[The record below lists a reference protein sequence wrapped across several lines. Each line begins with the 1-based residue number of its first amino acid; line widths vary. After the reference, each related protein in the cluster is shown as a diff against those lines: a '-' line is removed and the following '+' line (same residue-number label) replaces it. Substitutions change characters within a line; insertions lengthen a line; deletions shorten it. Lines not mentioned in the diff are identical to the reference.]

1 MNNFITYEYYYT
13 IPSDFSSQTI
23 LMIGRGNDIYKRFYL
38 GVQAMEYIIKDIFIC
53 KMNIISNLS
62 YIDNLEYLVNN
73 LNLEKNINFVG
84 YESSPD
90 KYFKNSNLHIFPSI
104 SESFGLV
111 LTESKI
117 FGIPNILIGLDYIS
131 NSKGGTIIIYDDTPE
146 SIAKESIKIL
156 KNNEY
161 MKIMGIEARK
171 SMRQFKNNL

>member
-1 MNNFITYEYYYT
+1 M
-13 IPSDFSSQTI
+13 
-23 LMIGRGNDIYKRFYL
+23 
-38 GVQAMEYIIKDIFIC
+38 
-53 KMNIISNLS
+53 
-62 YIDNLEYLVNN
+62 
-73 LNLEKNINFVG
+73 G

-117 FGIPNILIGLDYIS
+117 FGIPNILMGLDYIS

-146 SIAKESIKIL
+146 SIGKESIKIL

-161 MKIMGIEARK
+161 MKNLGREARK
-171 SMRQFKNNL
+171 SVRQFKNNLLLNRWIKLILSIYNGDDHYINLINNDKKKTQSEIFHILNNQLNLLKLRNKKFINFTMINLENFTFLENFE